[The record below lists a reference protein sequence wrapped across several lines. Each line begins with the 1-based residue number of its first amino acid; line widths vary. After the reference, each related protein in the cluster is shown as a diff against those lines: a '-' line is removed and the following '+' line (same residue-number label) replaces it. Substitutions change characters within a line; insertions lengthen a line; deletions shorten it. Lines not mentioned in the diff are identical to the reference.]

1 MKALSSFNS
10 GAFRF
15 ALLIAGLFALGSTV
29 LLVVVEHSIRSY
41 AAEATFAG
49 LRSEMSVLTE
59 DEPDADTG
67 ELIDTISHR
76 QKSPYEQPFQY
87 LLVDG
92 KGRRLSGKLPL
103 SAAHAGWGRVSFV
116 DDKVSGGEPPQ
127 QELLQT
133 LGKRLANGSTLVV
146 ATDTFDVQKLRQRL
160 ASFTIWSGIG
170 VTALALVGGYVIGL
184 LFLRRLN
191 GVNGAVARIM
201 SGDLSERLPPIGMSP
216 EFDHLS
222 RNLNSML
229 ERIATLMEGLRQVS
243 TDIAHDLRTPLTR
256 LQQRLEMMKGS
267 ASPAAY
273 EAGIEAAL
281 AQIGEIHSI
290 FRALLR
296 IGLIEGGKSR
306 QELHP
311 VDLSELVGRV
321 AEAYRP
327 VAEDAGRPF
336 TVAIQSG
343 SWVLGDAEL
352 LAQLLTNL
360 IDNVLVH
367 TPEGTAISVLLAEH
381 QAGVIIC
388 VADQGPG
395 VPTDQR
401 HRILTR
407 FYRLDA
413 SRHTPGAGL
422 GLALVSA
429 IASLHRAE
437 LSVEGNEPG
446 LKVVLRF
453 PERAR
458 ARCGVLQGERSTHEM
473 PTAGENHA

>member
-1 MKALSSFNS
+1 MKSLSSFNS

-15 ALLIAGLFALGSTV
+15 ALLIAGLFALGSMV
-29 LLVVVEHSIRSY
+29 LLIVVEHSIRSY
-41 AAEATFAG
+41 AAEATVAG

-59 DEPDADTG
+59 DDPEAGTG
-67 ELIDTISHR
+67 ELIDTINHR
-76 QKSPYEQPFQY
+76 QKSRYEQPFQY

-103 SAAHAGWGRVSFV
+103 SAAHVGWGRVSFV
-116 DDKVSGGEPPQ
+116 DDKESGGEPSER
-127 QELLQT
+127 ELLQS
-133 LGKRLANGSTLVV
+133 LGKRLADGSTLVV
-146 ATDTFDVQKLRQRL
+146 ATDTFDVQKLRRRL

-184 LFLRRLN
+184 LFLRRLDR
-191 GVNGAVARIM
+191 VNGAVARIM
-201 SGDLSERLPPIGMSP
+201 SGDLSKRLPPIGMSP

-222 RNLNSML
+222 RNLNAML
-229 ERIATLMEGLRQVS
+229 ERIAALMEGLRQVS

-256 LQQRLEMMKGS
+256 LQQRLETMKGS

-296 IGLIEGGKSR
+296 IGLIEGGESR
-306 QELHP
+306 QELRP
-311 VDLSELVGRV
+311 VDLSELVDRV

-327 VAEDAGRPF
+327 TAEDAGRPF
-336 TVAIQSG
+336 TVSIQSG

-360 IDNVLVH
+360 IDNALVH
-367 TPEGTAISVLLAEH
+367 TPEGTAISVSLAEA
-381 QAGVIIC
+381 QAGVAVC
-388 VADQGPG
+388 VADRGPG
-395 VPTDQR
+395 VPADQR
-401 HRILTR
+401 QRILTR

-413 SRHTPGAGL
+413 SRHTLGAGL

-453 PERAR
+453 AECLSAHGRVPPSESSLALPQSLR
-458 ARCGVLQGERSTHEM
+458 
-473 PTAGENHA
+473 